1 MYYAQLRSK
10 PRIPMTSTSLIRS
23 LILGSVFALLWAP
36 AHAQQPKTIALAGGM
51 LINGQNL
58 APVHNAVVLI
68 QGDKIVQVGPA
79 ARVKIPPGATIID
92 TTGQTMLPGLIDAHV
107 HLILNGWGDEG
118 GFFEWLKSHPEY
130 PLDKVMELSA
140 YQLLMSGVT
149 SSIDVGGPAKESI
162 DLRDRINKGEV
173 AGTRLIVS
181 GPMIARNKYRGF
193 PDDASIAIT
202 SSQQGADEVTKLAK
216 QGVDIIKA
224 HSGLTREDYAAIV
237 KAAHAAGIKV
247 HAHLYDEPALRN
259 AFETGVDVLQHVG
272 SAGGPTYSPDLVK
285 AIAVAGRP
293 VVPTVAHRAYLYPQ
307 TVDFPESLQDP
318 ELKSLFPPGMWAGL
332 QDSLK
337 EWRNLGYFRSIVSEM
352 EYRDPL
358 TKQWIDS
365 GAVMGM
371 GTDNGTP
378 MNFHTDA
385 LWREMKAFVD
395 LGRPALQ
402 VIGDATRINA
412 INIMGRTDLGTIEVG
427 KIADIIVVPDN
438 PLYDNLTDLGHVQ
451 VVIKAGVVYKE
462 NGKPK
467 FPLPLK

>member
-1 MYYAQLRSK
+1 MASNYLFRWLAF
-10 PRIPMTSTSLIRS
+10 
-23 LILGSVFALLWAP
+23 GGVFALLCAP
-36 AHAQQPKTIALAGGM
+36 AHAQQPKTLALVGGM

-79 ARVKIPPGATIID
+79 ARVKVPPDATIID

-118 GFFEWLKSHPEY
+118 GFFEWLKPRQAEY
-130 PLDKVMELSA
+130 PIEKVMAISA

-149 SSIDVGGPAKESI
+149 SSIDVGGPAKESV
-162 DLRDRINKGEV
+162 DLRERINRGEV
-173 AGTRLIVS
+173 AGTRIIVS

-202 SSQQGADEVTKLAK
+202 SSEQGAEEVNKLAK

-224 HSGLTREDYAAIV
+224 HSGLTREDYMAIV
-237 KAAHAAGIKV
+237 KAAHANGIKV
-247 HAHLYDEPALRN
+247 HAHLYDEPALRD
-259 AFETGVDVLQHVG
+259 AFESGVDILQHVG

-285 AIAVAGRP
+285 AIAVSGRP

-307 TVDFPESLQDP
+307 TIDFPESLKDP
-318 ELKSLFPPGMWAGL
+318 ELKSMFPPDMWEGL

-337 EWRNLGYFRSIVSEM
+337 EWRNLGYFRNIVTEM

-412 INIMGRTDLGTIEVG
+412 QLIMGRKDLGTIEVG

-451 VVIKAGVVYKE
+451 VVIKSGVVYKE

-467 FPLPLK
+467 FPIPTK